1 MCRVRWTFVLLSFLV
16 VWLFFLLRKQYISK
30 QLAHKQHPGRIFQT
44 DETMHLAMAACRG
57 KSLTIVKEA
66 TTMIKSAIIFSR
78 SRIHVHIFTEN
89 LEDEFRKEF
98 ATWPLSAKR
107 KFLLTIHPLVYPLDP
122 EELKVMKNWW
132 GPCASFRLFLP
143 TVLDKTDSVLY
154 VDTDVIFLTPPEELW
169 RHFYLFNDRQVAA
182 LAPRVGWS
190 FQVPN
195 DNANF
200 IRMQDGKKTQVNSG
214 VFLMNLTRMRQPVF
228 ATESESRQKISW
240 NKKLL
245 FPLYRKHKEDMY
257 GDQNLINLVFHYNPD
272 LIYFL
277 PCKYNYHHKFCFD
290 AYRERWC
297 TSAESDGAAVIHGNA
312 NTFYNNY
319 APAFRAISNAMRAYN
334 FERDLERYLLSPME
348 SGLTD
353 PSVEAHEHCGNKT
366 YLFLKNIRK
375 MVKRRRNFSHKPK

>member
-1 MCRVRWTFVLLSFLV
+1 MMFYVRSMCRVRWTFVLLSFLV

-89 LEDEFRKEF
+89 LEDEFRKE
-98 ATWPLSAKR
+98 
-107 KFLLTIHPLVYPLDP
+107 
-122 EELKVMKNWW
+122 
-132 GPCASFRLFLP
+132 

-375 MVKRRRNFSHKPK
+375 MVKRRRNFR